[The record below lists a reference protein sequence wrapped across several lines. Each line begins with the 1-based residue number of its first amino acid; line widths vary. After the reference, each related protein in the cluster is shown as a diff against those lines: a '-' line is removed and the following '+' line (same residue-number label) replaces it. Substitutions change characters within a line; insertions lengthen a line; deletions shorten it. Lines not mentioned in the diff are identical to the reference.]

1 MATPIKD
8 TPVLTGKDAQRFDA
22 WLKNNE
28 GKKISQEERDRIMTA
43 GKTIKVVNNMEEYER
58 YRAGTVGN

>member
-28 GKKISQEERDRIMTA
+28 GKKITQEERDRIMAA
-43 GKTIKVVNNMEEYER
+43 GKKIRVVNGMDEYER
-58 YRAGTVGN
+58 YRAGTSGN